1 MNKIIIPVIAGI
13 LALGIGLSQ
22 DVYGPLSEPQLDDRN
37 YENAKAVP
45 DWVDN
50 NFKWYGEGK
59 IGQEDLLN
67 SLKYMLDNSLMH
79 LSDKAAQ
86 EMKNLREENAAYK
99 KKLATDGIIA
109 PKTMTGDK
117 APSDS
122 QLVPSQTKVLI
133 AASQNDASVSDYC
146 ATTATHTYT
155 DENGNDFLMVPVP
168 TKKTSDDKS
177 SCWVRVSQ
185 TQAGDPDRPMITG
198 KIPNPESADRPTE
211 EVAFYY
217 NKISAV
223 HKTVDDILAKGGAK
237 SAWQDGINQ
246 LSSGQDYKTVDSV
259 SHDLQRIVVLCST
272 AIDEQILKIQAE
284 IAILEELNDRKSDDP
299 NARSG
304 TSTQYGESD
313 MEFILRHADLVDAK
327 ILSLQTGISV
337 LEDKLASIGEDSQL
351 ANIDLQN
358 SLQKQQQLL
367 QMLSNISKSLHDT
380 QMAMI
385 RNMG

>member
-13 LALGIGLSQ
+13 LLVGLSQ
-22 DVYGPLSEPQLDDRN
+22 DIYAPEEPEKLTLGGN
-37 YENAKAVP
+37 GFAKAVP

-86 EMKNLREENAAYK
+86 EMKSLREENAAYK
-99 KKLATDGIIA
+99 KKLAADGIVA

-117 APSDS
+117 TPGS
-122 QLVPSQTKVLI
+122 QLAPSQTKVLI

-168 TKKTSDDKS
+168 TQKSSDDKS

-185 TQAGDPDRPMITG
+185 TQVGDPDRPIITG
-198 KIPNPESADRPTE
+198 KMSNPYSDDRPTE

-217 NKISAV
+217 NRISTAY
-223 HKTVDDILAKGGAK
+223 KTVDDILAKGGTK
-237 SAWQDGINQ
+237 SAWEDGINQ
-246 LSSGQDYKTVDSV
+246 LSSGQGYQSIDSV
-259 SHDLQRIVVLCST
+259 ASDLQGIVVLCST
-272 AIDEQILKIQAE
+272 AIDKQILKIQAE
-284 IAILEELNDRKSDDP
+284 VAILKELNDRKSDDP
-299 NARSG
+299 NAKSG

-313 MEFILRHADLVDAK
+313 MEFIVRHADLIDDK
-327 ILSLQTGISV
+327 ILSLQTGLLV
-337 LEDKLASIGEDSQL
+337 LEDKLATTRGDSQL

-358 SLQKQQQLL
+358 TLQKQQQLL
-367 QMLSNISKSLHDT
+367 QTMSNISKSLHDT